1 MDYFYFFCLSK
12 ILSARIYTFWFW
24 FRKNYKNLNCLFFQ
38 GIYFEHQECY
48 LKIGSKRPSG
58 IYKWIINDNNY
69 YKWIG
74 LMKAESNYSQKN
86 FKKALKHLH
95 KTVIVELPKT
105 TTKLLKPIKQPDIT
119 T

>member
-1 MDYFYFFCLSK
+1 
-12 ILSARIYTFWFW
+12 
-24 FRKNYKNLNCLFFQ
+24 
-38 GIYFEHQECY
+38 
-48 LKIGSKRPSG
+48 
-58 IYKWIINDNNY
+58 
-69 YKWIG
+69 
-74 LMKAESNYSQKN
+74 MKAESNYSQKN